1 MRRLSDF
8 KGDPFEHGPVAVWHS
23 LGTLT
28 EYDEELDA
36 RAAAIWDL
44 LASSGVVMTEVYVF
58 ERLLSL
64 ARQALEAKRESRN
77 VLEPKKR
84 RRKDGREK
92 KG

>member
-1 MRRLSDF
+1 MRRLGDF

-36 RAAAIWDL
+36 RTAAIWDL
-44 LASSGVVMTEVYVF
+44 LASSGVEMTEVYVF
-58 ERLLSL
+58 ERLYALSQ
-64 ARQALEAKRESRN
+64 QALETKRESRN
-77 VLEPKKR
+77 VSVPKQRK
-84 RRKDGREK
+84 RKDGRGK